1 METCDFSR
9 SFVTFVTRERA
20 NNARIQVEARC
31 AMTDTISGSTEEY
44 FLVASCKGED
54 TYGSGVL
61 FLEPSYDFCGIFSAR
76 EFILIRAGVPY
87 HPADTVG
94 ANRDLFDDMLFHLR
108 TVEAEALDTNEA
120 IVQAT
125 LANRV
130 INGRA
135 EIADPAG
142 RYRASIEFPIKTM
155 NVNDIRNLYQVDT
168 GPVLVPDFPSAR
180 KRMVERFDL
189 AYVAYNTP
197 DEAYF
202 VIQEPIPVSPQ
213 RPDSPKVSHY
223 SRIVRMATRNAVV
236 AVGGV

>member
-31 AMTDTISGSTEEY
+31 AITDARNGSTEEY

-87 HPADTVG
+87 HARDTVG
-94 ANRDLFDDMLFHLR
+94 ANRDLFEDVLFHIS
-108 TVEAEALDTNEA
+108 VAQAVALDTNEA
-120 IVQAT
+120 IVHAT
-125 LANRV
+125 LANRL
-130 INGRA
+130 INGRV
-135 EIADPAG
+135 EIADPTG

-180 KRMVERFDL
+180 ERMVERFDL
-189 AYVAYNTP
+189 AYVAYNRP

-202 VIQEPIPVSPQ
+202 VIQEPIAVDPQ
-213 RPDSPKVSHY
+213 HPDGPRVSHY
-223 SRIVRMATRNAVV
+223 SRIVRMETRNSVV
-236 AVGGV
+236 AMR

>member
-31 AMTDTISGSTEEY
+31 AVSDTRSGGSEEY

-54 TYGSGVL
+54 TYGSGGL

-87 HPADTVG
+87 HPRDTVG
-94 ANRDLFDDMLFHLR
+94 ANRDLFDDVLFHIR
-108 TVEAEALDTNEA
+108 MVEAEALVTNEA

-130 INGRA
+130 VNGRV

-142 RYRASIEFPIKTM
+142 RYRACLEFPIKTM
-155 NVNDIRNLYQVDT
+155 NVNDMRNVYQVDT
-168 GPVLVPDFPSAR
+168 GPVLLPDFASSR
-180 KRMVERFDL
+180 ERMVERFQL
-189 AYVAYNTP
+189 AFIAYNRP

-202 VIQEPIPVSPQ
+202 VIQEPIAVDPQ
-213 RPDSPKVSHY
+213 HPDGPRVSHY
-223 SRIVRMATRNAVV
+223 SRIVPMATKNAVI
-236 AVGGV
+236 AIT